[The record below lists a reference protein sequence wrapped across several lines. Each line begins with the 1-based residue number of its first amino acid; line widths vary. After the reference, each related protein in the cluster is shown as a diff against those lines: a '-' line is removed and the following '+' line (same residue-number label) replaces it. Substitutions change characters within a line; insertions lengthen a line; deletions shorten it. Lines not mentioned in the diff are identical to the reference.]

1 MAGYVRNELRSTSK
15 CRLVLNLHVQVRLA
29 AVAGVAHAGDLL
41 AATNVGARRD
51 ARAGALEVREHQ
63 VAPGSEPHHEVVA
76 GGVVRVGLADRQIW
90 QRAGDDGD
98 AAVRGSDDRRAEGRI
113 GA

>member
-15 CRLVLNLHVQVRLA
+15 CRLVLNLHVEVRLA

-41 AATNVGARRD
+41 AAANVGARRD

-63 VAPGSEPHHEVVA
+63 VAPGSEPDHEVVA
-76 GGVVRVGLADRQIW
+76 GGVVRVGLADR
-90 QRAGDDGD
+90 RR
-98 AAVRGSDDRRAEGRI
+98 RGELI
-113 GA
+113 GLRWDEVDLASGVIRVQ